1 MAKSPAAK
9 KAASTKIE
17 AAQAAAQAAEQAAQ
31 AAEQSSPAAAEPKTR
46 GPRGVAETAV
56 ITLKVQGNPKRAG
69 SKAYDRFALY
79 RDGMTVAEALDAGIT
94 TPDLVYDSKHGL
106 VAIEGYDP
114 GEIVQ
119 PKVREPKAPKEPK
132 TKKVKAAPAP
142 ADPEVEKSA
151 KEEVMD

>member
-1 MAKSPAAK
+1 MAKTSAAK
-9 KAASTKIE
+9 KTANPKIDAAV
-17 AAQAAAQAAEQAAQ
+17 AAAEAAEQAAA
-31 AAEQSSPAAAEPKTR
+31 AAEQASAEPKTR

-56 ITLKVQGNPKRAG
+56 ISLKVEGNPKRAG

-79 RDGMTVAEALDAGIT
+79 RDGMTVGEALNAGIT
-94 TPDLVYDSKHGL
+94 TPDLVYDSKHGF

-132 TKKVKAAPAP
+132 AKKVKPAP
-142 ADPEVEKSA
+142 AAVDPEVEKSA
-151 KEEVMD
+151 KEETLD